1 MSNYYKQPVTIF
13 GIVIPCLFMV
23 LLAVIALYM
32 SSSTS
37 AEYRKKKKGYDKA
50 QLAIKQTMGLQEQVQ
65 KTKVYTKEWD
75 YLLNTETR
83 GTFLQH
89 WQAAEEKFSGK
100 ELTKTSHNWI
110 NYSDGIGKGIDQPAS
125 QVNMSFSAT
134 YRAMQLALL
143 EMETKL
149 PNMQL
154 DSLTITPDAN
164 SDSINFETTFTVWTG
179 N

>member
-1 MSNYYKQPVTIF
+1 MRNFLVLSDMA
-13 GIVIPCLFMV
+13 IPTSV
-23 LLAVIALYM
+23 L
-32 SSSTS
+32 T
-37 AEYRKKKKGYDKA
+37 
-50 QLAIKQTMGLQEQVQ
+50 
-65 KTKVYTKEWD
+65 
-75 YLLNTETR
+75 
-83 GTFLQH
+83 
-89 WQAAEEKFSGK
+89 KFSGK

-154 DSLTITPDAN
+154 DSLTITPDTN